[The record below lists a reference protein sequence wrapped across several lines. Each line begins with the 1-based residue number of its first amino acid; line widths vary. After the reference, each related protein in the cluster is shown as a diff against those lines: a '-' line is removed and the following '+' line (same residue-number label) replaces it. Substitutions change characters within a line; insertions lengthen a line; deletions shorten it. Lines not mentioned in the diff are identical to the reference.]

1 MILGNGYGELVFL
14 ANIMR
19 INIVVSKYCD
29 PGWTNSLTDTPPLIY
44 LAPNVGDRSI
54 GSLPI
59 DYFLGRLVVCAQCT
73 RSVHDVQG

>member
-1 MILGNGYGELVFL
+1 M
-14 ANIMR
+14 
-19 INIVVSKYCD
+19 SD
-29 PGWTNSLTDTPPLIY
+29 D
-44 LAPNVGDRSI
+44 VGDRSI